1 MRRDRLLVG
10 VGKTLAVALILA
22 WSLVPIAF
30 IVVSAF
36 KPSAD
41 IFAVPPRLAF
51 VPTLQHFVDLWSKW
65 RGFFTGL
72 LNSAI
77 VTAGATLLAV
87 VASTMAGY
95 AYSRFR
101 GPAMRARR
109 CSWSPCACCRRS

>member
-1 MRRDRLLVG
+1 MRPKRAAVTI
-10 VGKTLAVALILA
+10 GKAAAVAAMLL

-41 IFAVPPRLAF
+41 IFAVPPRLLFA
-51 VPTLQHFVDLWSKW
+51 PTLSHFADLWTQWS
-65 RGFFTGL
+65 GFFAGL
-72 LNSAI
+72 RNSAI

-101 GPAMRARR
+101 DPGLAGTALFLV
-109 CSWSPCACCRRS
+109 A

>member
-1 MRRDRLLVG
+1 MRPKRVAVG
-10 VGKTLAVALILA
+10 VGKAAAVALILT

-30 IVVSAF
+30 ILVSSF

-41 IFAVPPRLAF
+41 IFAAAAAHVCADGKAFCRSLGAVARLLHG
-51 VPTLQHFVDLWSKW
+51 P
-65 RGFFTGL
+65 

-87 VASTMAGY
+87 VASTIAGY

-101 GPAMRARR
+101 
-109 CSWSPCACCRRS
+109 SPNMAGTALFSLPSACCRRS